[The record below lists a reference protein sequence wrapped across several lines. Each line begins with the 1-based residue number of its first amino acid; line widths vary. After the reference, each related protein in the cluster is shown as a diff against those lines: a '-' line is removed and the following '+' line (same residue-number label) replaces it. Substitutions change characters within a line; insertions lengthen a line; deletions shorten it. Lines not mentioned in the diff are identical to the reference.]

1 MYEQLRGMLIGTA
14 DCCMAKN
21 LKHMIVWLHGEKQ
34 GYLFLHEIKMLGN
47 VVTFDEFWLCISLS
61 SINVLDMTVVL
72 ALLQHNILWTGSV
85 FWMLWYR
92 KHEMMDSLQ
101 NTGAQPLTF
110 WSRNFTFKF

>member
-1 MYEQLRGMLIGTA
+1 VYEQLRGMLIGTA

-61 SINVLDMTVVL
+61 SINVLDMTIVL
-72 ALLQHNILWTGSV
+72 ECCDIGNMRWWTVSKTLV
-85 FWMLWYR
+85 
-92 KHEMMDSLQ
+92 
-101 NTGAQPLTF
+101 
-110 WSRNFTFKF
+110 RNL